1 MRPPAIPSNEASRLS
16 ALRSLDIL
24 DTFAEERFDRL
35 TRLARRLFDVPI
47 ALVSLVDAERQ
58 WFKSCEGMGVSE
70 TPRNISFCGHAI
82 LGESILLV
90 PDTYRDERF
99 RDNPLVLGEPWIR
112 FYAGCPV
119 RAPDGSKL
127 GTLCVIDTRPRVLDD
142 GDLQSLRDLAQMAEQ
157 EIAALQLAT
166 MDDLTG
172 LSNRRGFMALGQH
185 ALNLCVRRME
195 RPATLL
201 YFDLDRF
208 KAVNDRFGH
217 AEGDRAL
224 AEFAGMLLANF
235 REGDVVGRIGGDEFV
250 VLMSNC
256 AEAEC
261 GAAIER
267 LQAAVAAR
275 NQAGGRGYEIGFSV
289 GQVAYEPIR
298 HDSIGSLLGN
308 ADALMYQ
315 RKQQRHAA

>member
-1 MRPPAIPSNEASRLS
+1 MRQPAIPSNEASRLS

-24 DTFAEERFDRL
+24 DTDAEERFDRL

-58 WFKSCEGMGVSE
+58 WFKSCEGLGVSE
-70 TPRNISFCGHAI
+70 TPRSVSFCAHAI
-82 LGESILLV
+82 LGESIMLV

-112 FYAGCPV
+112 FYAGCPL

-127 GTLCVIDTRPRVLDD
+127 GTLCVIDTRPRTLDH
-142 GDLQSLRDLAQMAEQ
+142 GDRQSLCDLARMAEQ

-166 MDDLTG
+166 MDELTG
-172 LSNRRGFMALGQH
+172 LSNRRGFLELGQH
-185 ALNLCVRRME
+185 VLNLCVRRME

-201 YFDLDRF
+201 YFDLDGF

-217 AEGDRAL
+217 AEADRAL
-224 AEFAGMLLANF
+224 AAFTALLLANF
-235 REGDVVGRIGGDEFV
+235 RQGDVVGRIGGGKFV

-256 AEAEC
+256 AEGEC

-275 NQAGGRGYEIGFSV
+275 NQAGGRGHEIGFSV
-289 GQVAYEPIR
+289 GQVAYEAIR
-298 HDSIGSLLGN
+298 HGSIASLLAN
-308 ADALMYQ
+308 ADALMHR
-315 RKQQRHAA
+315 RKKHRHSA